1 MREEGCVIQSLQ
13 HRIGSR
19 SCSGDFRSNMK
30 SDYTIVCCA
39 SELCFKAA
47 IWFHVIKVKVGYEL
61 DFSMKVL

>member
-1 MREEGCVIQSLQ
+1 
-13 HRIGSR
+13 
-19 SCSGDFRSNMK
+19 MK
-30 SDYTIVCCA
+30 SDCAIVCCA